1 MNDNPPSLMHY
12 LEAYVCENA
21 KAGQVRRHQFASV
34 FGISPCK
41 SLMMIKYLYNL
52 YSGAL
57 RIKSETHFIPTLT
70 CTPEKHIF
78 LHYKTSVRLL
88 LLPFLAESETS
99 H

>member
-1 MNDNPPSLMHY
+1 MNDNAPSLMHY

-57 RIKSETHFIPTLT
+57 RVKSETHFIP
-70 CTPEKHIF
+70 P
-78 LHYKTSVRLL
+78 
-88 LLPFLAESETS
+88 LPVLQKNTFFSTT
-99 H
+99 